1 VTPRRLV
8 LFGCALLAVV
18 VFAMWTTTSEDY
30 LYVPNEARPV
40 ANKVEVGGETEEN
53 DVGGI
58 YFIDVK
64 VRKARWLEQVLPF
77 VRPEGASL
85 VPAHAVTPP
94 GQTFAQWRL
103 QARADM
109 ERSEQIAAAVAF
121 REAGLE
127 VDATPR
133 GALVEAVAIDV
144 PAAKTLRGGDVIVQA
159 AGKPVLTPG
168 GLVEAVGGISPGETV
183 RLRLRRSGKLLE
195 RTVRTVSAPDDA
207 DRAIIGISVSQ
218 DARIE
223 LPRKVTIDL
232 GDVGGASAG
241 LPFAL
246 EVYQQL
252 GRDVDRGYRV
262 AATSSTGRSPGW
274 AGSSRRR
281 WASGA
286 PERICSSSRL
296 GITRRPHAATQ
307 GRCASSLWR
316 VFDRRCAC
324 WKHSLGNHDLQGF
337 RLSGRHPQF
346 AVISCRMGV
355 ARHRRRVHNGR
366 CSQGICKRRQRGR
379 PWASALVRRA
389 TTATSG
395 RRVSAHS
402 PGTRRARRSGRRPS
416 AGSPL
421 PRSRDWCFAL
431 PPSGSAPTSP
441 TLPRK
446 IAA

>member
-262 AATSSTGRSPGW
+262 AATGEIQLDGSV
-274 AGSSRRR
+274 AGVGGIKQKTVGVRR
-281 WASGA
+281 SGA
-286 PERICSSSRL
+286 
-296 GITRRPHAATQ
+296 
-307 GRCASSLWR
+307 
-316 VFDRRCAC
+316 
-324 WKHSLGNHDLQGF
+324 DLF
-337 RLSGRHPQF
+337 
-346 AVISCRMGV
+346 
-355 ARHRRRVHNGR
+355 
-366 CSQGICKRRQRGR
+366 
-379 PWASALVRRA
+379 LVPAGDNA
-389 TTATSG
+389 TTA
-395 RRVSAHS
+395 RRYA
-402 PGTRRARRSGRRPS
+402 GTLRIVPVESFRQ
-416 AGSPL
+416 
-421 PRSRDWCFAL
+421 AL
-431 PPSGSAPTSP
+431 RVLE

-446 IAA
+446 P